1 MLYIA
6 SWNINRNNLID
17 DDKLRLFKDI
27 DIILLQEVNQDSL
40 SFLMSKSHLFDI
52 YYAKEKLS
60 TFSYHKTYY
69 LVTLIR
75 KNSFLA
81 VKNDKAIRLNTVQPF
96 LYKMIQRKISIEY
109 LSLEL
114 SINGKRYHLVNCHLQ
129 FACSPLVRRKQFK
142 EITDA
147 HQTHKLIV
155 GGDLNLFISP
165 PLSFIFS
172 FLVGISPSEL
182 LGNERNIFFRENAQF
197 RKPSNENTTIYKTG
211 KLDYIL
217 LPDCIQ
223 STSEKVLNKKRMNSD
238 HFPIISSINL

>member
-1 MLYIA
+1 MLFIA
-6 SWNINRNNLID
+6 SWNVNRNNLID
-17 DDKLRLFKDI
+17 DAKLRLFKDI

-40 SFLMSKSHLFDI
+40 NFLMSKSNFFDI

-75 KNSFLA
+75 KKSVFVVN
-81 VKNDKAIRLNTVQPF
+81 NEKAIRLTTVQPL
-96 LYKMIQRKISIEY
+96 LYKIIQRKILIEY

-114 SINGKRYHLVNCHLQ
+114 SFDGKIYHLVNCHLQ
-129 FACSPLVRRKQFK
+129 FACSPSVRRRQFR

-147 HQTHKLIV
+147 HQTHQLIV

-165 PLSFIFS
+165 PLSFLFS

-182 LGNERNIFFRENAQF
+182 LANERNTFFGENTQF
-197 RKPSNENTTIYKTG
+197 RKPPNESTTIYRAG

-217 LPDCIQ
+217 LPDGIHT
-223 STSEKVLNKKRMNSD
+223 TSEVLNKKRMNSD
-238 HFPIISSINL
+238 HFPVISSINL